1 MTFYFKYLE
10 ELKDFLKKGIQKKT
24 FVNNILISDLE
35 LNDFIANKSVS
46 ENIFVAYSEIITDY
60 AQILGENV
68 YFFENSFFDDL
79 INFGE
84 EKMFSFYKDFK
95 QKKYNSL
102 IIPIFKLNFIEI
114 IFVDMNDRIIEFY
127 EMNNYIF
134 SDDKYRLKKFIE
146 SITNENNIEFKI
158 KENKEFKNL
167 DKKKYLII
175 SFLLAR
181 VRIFGKNI
189 SFILDFIENYRY
201 IIAHEIIESKIL
213 YFPEHQFL

>member
-127 EMNNYIF
+127 EMNNCIF